1 MLPENGPEG
10 AGHEIVEGTFERRK
24 VSFVARRVVVQFARH
39 DNQAALD
46 ASREAAI
53 AAVEGTRPLRRVS
66 RTGRQVLLL
75 PEGASVPSAC
85 IALKKLAGIDYA
97 EPDFLDQPQ
106 IIPNDPRYPQQ
117 WGPPKVNAEQ
127 AWDLEQG
134 KSNVLIGIIDSG
146 ISITGGA
153 PDHDDLSTPGR
164 FTLGTDFIDGGVPQ
178 DTGGHGTHVAGIAA
192 AVGNN
197 AMGIAGMNW
206 YSPVYICRTLG
217 PGGGSH
223 ADLADAI
230 EEITDYAVANGLK
243 AVINYSGGGSD
254 SLTKK
259 NACQY
264 ASDNGA
270 LLCAAAGNDY
280 GGSVIWPA
288 AYSTAIT
295 GVIAV
300 GSTDS
305 SDAVA
310 AHSNVGPEITVVAPG
325 LSIQST
331 LPTYVTPGNAV
342 NYGNKSGTSMAT
354 PLVSGLASLIWSR
367 FPGWSNSK
375 VKQCIIDTAVKLG
388 SGNFNNSWGY
398 GRVDAS
404 AALKCGGSWQPAT
417 IIGCGPSFITLC
429 QVSKLPWVCPVKSKL
444 TICQVASLVQCPSL
458 LACPSIVDGCPSTP
472 GGCRWEFDPAIVT
485 QPIGLRAQALV
496 EEWHRTVA
504 QPEVAADSWFYFDDD
519 GKLHRT

>member
-1 MLPENGPEG
+1 MLQENGPES
-10 AGHEIVEGTFERRK
+10 AGHAIVQGTFERKK
-24 VSFVARRVVVQFARH
+24 VSYVARRVVVQLTPT
-39 DNQAALD
+39 DDEAALD
-46 ASREAAI
+46 ASLEAAI
-53 AAVEGTRPLRRVS
+53 AEVEGTRALRRIS

-75 PEGASVPSAC
+75 PEGQSVPAAC
-85 IALKKLAGIDYA
+85 TKLRKLEGIEYA
-97 EPDFLDQPQ
+97 EPDFLDQLQ

-117 WGPPKVNAEQ
+117 WAPPKVNAEQ
-127 AWDLEQG
+127 AWDLEKG
-134 KSNVLIGIIDSG
+134 GNNVLIGIVDSG
-146 ISITGGA
+146 LSITAGT
-153 PDHDDLSTPGR
+153 PDHEDLSTPGR
-164 FTLGTDFIDGGVPQ
+164 FTLGTDFIDGGAPQ

-192 AVGNN
+192 ALGNN
-197 AMGIAGMNW
+197 ALGIAGMNW
-206 YSPVYICRTLG
+206 YSPVYICRTFG

-223 ADLADAI
+223 ADFADAL
-230 EEITDYAVANGLK
+230 EEVTDYAVANGLK

-280 GGSVIWPA
+280 GGSVLWPA
-288 AYSTAIT
+288 AYSITIT

-305 SDAVA
+305 NDAVA

-325 LSIQST
+325 VNIQST
-331 LPTYVTPGNAV
+331 LPTYATPDNPI
-342 NYGNKSGTSMAT
+342 NYGSKTGTSMAT

-367 FPGWSNSK
+367 SPGWSNSK

-398 GRVDAS
+398 GRVDAW
-404 AALKCGGSWQPAT
+404 AALKCGISIGPVT
-417 IIGCGPSFITLC
+417 KIGCGPSFITLC
-429 QVSKLPWVCPVKSKL
+429 QVSKLPWICPIKSKL
-444 TICQVASLVQCPSL
+444 TVCQVASLVKCPSL

-472 GGCRWEFDPAIVT
+472 GGCPWDFDPTILT
-485 QPIGLRAQALV
+485 QPIGLRAQTLV
-496 EEWHRTVA
+496 EEWYRTVE
-504 QPEVAADSWFYFDDD
+504 QPEVGADGWFYFDDD
-519 GKLHRT
+519 GDLHRT